1 MSKFQYFTSPAS
13 EPMYSQLGIV
23 EAIRADNLVFLS
35 GQAGMDD
42 HFQPLPT
49 FEAQC
54 EKTFANIK
62 KVLNEAGGKDE
73 DIIQIIAYFV
83 DVPTPEEFGQ
93 RVMTAFGYFRQILPG
108 CRTTSTAIGV
118 PKLVMP
124 GMMLEVQALAIL

>member
-1 MSKFQYFTSPAS
+1 MATFQYFTSPAS

-23 EAIRADNLVFLS
+23 EAIRSDNMIFLS

-42 HFQPLPT
+42 SFQPLPT

-54 EKTFANIK
+54 EKTFLNIK

-83 DVPTPEEFGQ
+83 DVPTPDEFGQ
-93 RVMTAFGYFRQILPG
+93 RVMTAFGHFRQILPG